1 MHWQSVL
8 GVNYQLQAQPQ
19 MQKDFFIHNLAWNN
33 KESNRL
39 WRRELSSYLPP
50 NWMRVWE
57 PGRESK
63 VCVRAAG
70 RDRFRGRLKFS
81 QTEPSFM
88 CVIIC
93 CRMSCTLEHYGNPS
107 RGCYKSMQ
115 SHCRCSKILA
125 PRQPCWCSQ
134 PCIYSPQCMHSL
146 DPLPA
151 GQGNLGR
158 QYLR

>member
-50 NWMRVWE
+50 NWMRIWE

-81 QTEPSFM
+81 QTEHSFM
-88 CVIIC
+88 CAIIC
-93 CRMSCTLEHYGNPS
+93 CTLEHYGNPS
-107 RGCYKSMQ
+107 RESGMLQ
-115 SHCRCSKILA
+115 IHAEPLQMFQD
-125 PRQPCWCSQ
+125 PG
-134 PCIYSPQCMHSL
+134 SPTAL
-146 DPLPA
+146 LVLTA
-151 GQGNLGR
+151 L
-158 QYLR
+158 YL

>member
-93 CRMSCTLEHYGNPS
+93 CTLEHYGNPS
-107 RGCYKSMQ
+107 RESGMLQ
-115 SHCRCSKILA
+115 IHAEPLQMFQD
-125 PRQPCWCSQ
+125 PG
-134 PCIYSPQCMHSL
+134 SPTAL
-146 DPLPA
+146 LVLTA
-151 GQGNLGR
+151 L
-158 QYLR
+158 YL

>member
-19 MQKDFFIHNLAWNN
+19 MQKDFFIHSLAWNN

-81 QTEPSFM
+81 QTEHSFM

-93 CRMSCTLEHYGNPS
+93 CTLEHYGNP
-107 RGCYKSMQ
+107 
-115 SHCRCSKILA
+115 
-125 PRQPCWCSQ
+125 PRESGMLQIHAEPLQ
-134 PCIYSPQCMHSL
+134 MFQDPGSPTAL
-146 DPLPA
+146 LVLTA
-151 GQGNLGR
+151 L
-158 QYLR
+158 YL